1 MRHHRQSSTFVLV
14 ASLLTSFAAVG
25 CGGGSDVDL
34 VKVSGTVTMNGEPV
48 ADAEVLFK
56 PVAGGRLSHGK
67 TDAEGHYTLE
77 YLPGQSGAIVGA
89 HQVSVS
95 TYVEPDT
102 DSSDPE
108 KLAGRKETIPAE
120 FNSRTTLAAELEPAG
135 STVLDFNLEAEEQL
149 AQGSGK
155 K

>member
-1 MRHHRQSSTFVLV
+1 MKLNRQSSPFVL
-14 ASLLTSFAAVG
+14 ATALLTTLAAVG
-25 CGGGSDVDL
+25 CGGSDVDL
-34 VKVSGTVTMNGEPV
+34 VKVTGTVTMNGEPV

-67 TDAEGHYTLE
+67 TDAEGRYTLE
-77 YLPGQSGAIVGA
+77 YLPGQRGAIVGA

-108 KLAGRKETIPAE
+108 KMAGRPETIPAE
-120 FNSRTTLAAELEPAG
+120 FNSRTTLEAELEPAG
-135 STVLDFNLEAEEQL
+135 STVLDFDLEAEEQL